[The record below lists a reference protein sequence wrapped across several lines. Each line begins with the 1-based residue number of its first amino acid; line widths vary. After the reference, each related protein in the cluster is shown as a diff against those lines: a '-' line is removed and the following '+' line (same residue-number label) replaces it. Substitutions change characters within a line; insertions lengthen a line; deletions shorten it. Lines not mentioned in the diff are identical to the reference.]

1 MNPDVDASRD
11 HRFTIGLVA
20 GTLLGAGLALWL
32 GPGVT
37 AGFRRQTTRLARQLD
52 EIAGNE
58 PCGDVVKPTR
68 SAPLAL

>member
-1 MNPDVDASRD
+1 MNPAVEEPRD

-37 AGFRRQTTRLARQLD
+37 AGFRRRTTQLARQLD
-52 EIAGNE
+52 QMAGNE
-58 PCGDVVKPTR
+58 PCTDGVRPAR
-68 SAPLAL
+68 SAPQAL

>member
-1 MNPDVDASRD
+1 MNPDVEASPD

-37 AGFRRQTTRLARQLD
+37 AGFRRAD
-52 EIAGNE
+52 EAAG
-58 PCGDVVKPTR
+58 
-68 SAPLAL
+68 SAAGSDRRGPGSRALPRHA